1 MKPSRFD
8 SERARFR
15 AVLRAPAR
23 ENVRHRRVGHACA
36 VRLRIS
42 HILPGD
48 SARRISDSKTS
59 DRRWILG
66 R

>member
-23 ENVRHRRVGHACA
+23 VF
-36 VRLRIS
+36 VRLR
-42 HILPGD
+42 G
-48 SARRISDSKTS
+48 KTFATAES
-59 DRRWILG
+59 VTLVR
-66 R
+66 